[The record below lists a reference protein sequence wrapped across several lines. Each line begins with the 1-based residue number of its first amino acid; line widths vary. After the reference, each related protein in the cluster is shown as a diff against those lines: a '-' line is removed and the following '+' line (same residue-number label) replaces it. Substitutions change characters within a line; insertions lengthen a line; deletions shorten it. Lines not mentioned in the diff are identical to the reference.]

1 MRAVIRNSACL
12 DVGREGAHHFVAL
25 VVDTS
30 EKPAWSDRGETG
42 VESLRRDAWK
52 AMRMSVEGREPE
64 GGCACIDQLSDARRA
79 RLRIDRSVQGQ
90 IKARL
95 QARPWHIAV

>member
-52 AMRMSVEGREPE
+52 ALRMSVESRELE
-64 GGCACIDQLSDARRA
+64 GGCTRVDQLSDARRSL
-79 RLRIDRSVQGQ
+79 LRIDRRVEGK
-90 IKARL
+90 INARL
-95 QARPWHIAV
+95 QARL